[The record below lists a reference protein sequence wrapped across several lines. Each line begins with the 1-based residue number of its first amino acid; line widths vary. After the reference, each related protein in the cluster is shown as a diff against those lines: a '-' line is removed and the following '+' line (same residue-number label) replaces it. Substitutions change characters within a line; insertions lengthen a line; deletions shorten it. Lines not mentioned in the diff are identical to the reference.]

1 MKIDLSTNEIIDLLL
16 DGSTNQKQFMEDIRK
31 SGNSYCEVISQLEHI
46 DEDGELNFDLR
57 GDINGGVLR
66 FEKLTE
72 EIIDN
77 YYYVRFVNGY
87 GLVFY

>member
-1 MKIDLSTNEIIDLLL
+1 MKIDLSTSEVIDLLL
-16 DGSTNQKQFMEDIRK
+16 DGSTNQKQFMQNIRK
-31 SGNSYCEVISQLEHI
+31 SGNSYQEVISQLEHI
-46 DEDGELNFDLR
+46 DEAGELNFDLR

-77 YYYVRFVNGY
+77 YYYVRFINGY
-87 GLVFY
+87 CLVFY